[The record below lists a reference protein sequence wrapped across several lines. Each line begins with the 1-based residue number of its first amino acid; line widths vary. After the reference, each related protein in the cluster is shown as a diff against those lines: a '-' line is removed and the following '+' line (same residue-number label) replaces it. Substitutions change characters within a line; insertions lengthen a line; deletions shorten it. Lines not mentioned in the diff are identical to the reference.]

1 MEDIINPQTISVPNF
16 GLSSLESL
24 AYDTTSQAVI
34 TADQNKLE
42 ITNTASKTSS
52 NFIIPDIQPAQTTTK
67 DEEEPKNNHYDRL
80 RFLPKNATAKMA
92 ITHFGN
98 ILTNYSKTAQVAI
111 ANYGFSHGVHYWE
124 IVCPNRCSGIEVG
137 VAKEGWKLPAAD
149 GVENE
154 FVLFSFNTSTA
165 RTICVQLDLNS
176 FEIHAWLQ
184 TNEQNKKTQK
194 LKRASW
200 SPCVQINEFGNV
212 AVLNTKS
219 NFKTAFTPKQFSK
232 NQIKKALELYLITI
246 GINF

>member
-16 GLSSLESL
+16 GLASLESL

-34 TADQNKLE
+34 TAEQNKLE

-52 NFIIPDIQPAQTTTK
+52 NFIIPNIQPAQTVK
-67 DEEEPKNNHYDRL
+67 DAQADEEPKNNHYDRL

-98 ILTNYSKTAQVAI
+98 ILTNYAKTAQIAI

-137 VAKEGWKLPAAD
+137 VAKEGWKLPASE
-149 GVENE
+149 GLENE

-165 RTICVQLDLNS
+165 RTICIQVDFENL
-176 FEIHAWLQ
+176 EIHAWLQ

-194 LKRASW
+194 LKRTAW
-200 SPCVQINEFGNV
+200 YPCVQINEFGNV
-212 AVLNTKS
+212 AILNTKTTPS
-219 NFKTAFTPKQFSK
+219 KTVRKF
-232 NQIKKALELYLITI
+232 YLI
-246 GINF
+246 F